1 MGIGIRYAVV
11 LGVIQ
16 GLTEFLPVSSSG
28 HLVLFQNLFGLEEPE
43 IFFDVSLHMGTLA
56 AICVFFFKDLREIAT
71 TLFSV
76 STWSARE
83 GSVWKRLCRKP
94 EIRLFGLILV
104 GTVPTGFLGLLFRPM
119 AAKAFSSILL
129 VGIMLFV
136 TGMLLWLTRGLKRGG
151 RNAAQLTILDALFI
165 GTIQGLAI
173 LPGISRSGSTIA
185 MGLFRGIDRETAARY
200 SFLLSIP
207 AILGAM
213 TMELGEAVA
222 SGFPPMRVVLPGA
235 FMAAVVGYGSLRIL
249 VHLVKKGDLHVFAPY
264 CWLLGGVAIAISF

>member
-28 HLVLFQNLFGLEEPE
+28 HLVLFQNLFGLKEPE
-43 IFFDVSLHMGTLA
+43 IFFDVSLHVGTLA

-104 GTVPTGFLGLLFRPM
+104 GTLPTGFLGLLFRPM
-119 AAKAFSSILL
+119 AAKAFSSILV
-129 VGIMLFV
+129 VGTMLLV

-213 TMELGEAVA
+213 ALEMGEAVA
-222 SGFPPMRVVLPGA
+222 SGFPPMRVVLLGS
-235 FMAAVVGYGSLRIL
+235 FIAAVVGYGSLRIL
-249 VHLVKKGDLHVFAPY
+249 VHLVKKGDLHAFAPY